1 MRAEGC
7 ALTSALT
14 LNAQFLLQKRRSSF
28 GNISMVFESYFREGC
43 LKAINL
49 GLMRTLQVPFMD
61 NWQAHSEALYLFILE
76 APLLLRTH
84 QLTGF
89 WTGLMAANMLAAAQL
104 APCFHGRPAL
114 VHIHGAHSWRLRA
127 RREPFQCCRSW
138 KKACNRCR
146 SALPRPPSATS
157 RLIIDSVAGF
167 KLS

>member
-104 APCFHGRPAL
+104 APCFTEGQPWCTSTG
-114 VHIHGAHSWRLRA
+114 HIHGDFGRDENHFNVAAAGQRRA
-127 RREPFQCCRSW
+127 IVID
-138 KKACNRCR
+138 
-146 SALPRPPSATS
+146 LPSLDHQVLQA
-157 RLIIDSVAGF
+157 D
-167 KLS
+167 

>member
-1 MRAEGC
+1 
-7 ALTSALT
+7 
-14 LNAQFLLQKRRSSF
+14 
-28 GNISMVFESYFREGC
+28 
-43 LKAINL
+43 
-49 GLMRTLQVPFMD
+49 
-61 NWQAHSEALYLFILE
+61 
-76 APLLLRTH
+76 
-84 QLTGF
+84 TGF

-138 KKACNRCR
+138 TKACNRYR

-167 KLS
+167 KHDNFRNASETLPCRSIIGPVPLLLLMRCQAFLR